1 MLLITSLETNI
12 MEEYNIETLIKR
24 YPELASCKEDIEK
37 ALNLLIDCFKNGNK
51 LLIAGN
57 GGSCADAEHI
67 AGELMKGF
75 KGKRPINKEFAKE
88 LEKLGGKDIAERLQ
102 QGLPTIALHNH
113 NSLNT
118 AFINDIDN
126 GGLYFFAQQLS
137 VYGNKGDVLLAI
149 STSGNAKNIY
159 NAALVAKAKGIKIIA
174 LTGQCGGILQDV
186 ADITIKAP
194 SKETYIIQE
203 YHLPIYHYLCL
214 MLEKHFFK
222 E

>member
-1 MLLITSLETNI
+1 
-12 MEEYNIETLIKR
+12 MEKEIEKLTRR
-24 YPELASCKEDIEK
+24 YPELKVCENDINN
-37 ALNLLIDCFKNGNK
+37 AYNLLVDCFKTGNK

-75 KGKRPINKEFAKE
+75 KEKRPVDQAFAKK
-88 LEKLGGKDIAERLQ
+88 LEQLNAQDVSERLQ

-118 AFINDIDN
+118 AFINDVDN
-126 GGLYFFAQQLS
+126 GGLYFFAQQLY

-159 NAALVAKAKGIKIIA
+159 NAALVAKAKGMKIIG
-174 LTGQCGGILQDV
+174 LTGQEGGLIQEV
-186 ADITIKAP
+186 ADVTIKAP

-203 YHLPIYHYLCL
+203 FHLPIYHCLCL
-214 MLEKHFFK
+214 MLENKFFK
-222 E
+222 

>member
-1 MLLITSLETNI
+1 
-12 MEEYNIETLIKR
+12 MEKEIGKLTQR
-24 YPELASCKEDIEK
+24 YPELKVCENDIEK
-37 ALNLLIDCFKNGNK
+37 AFNLLVDCFKGGNK

-75 KGKRPINKEFAKE
+75 KEKRPVDQTFAKK
-88 LEKLGGKDIAERLQ
+88 LEQLNATDIAERLQ

-113 NSLNT
+113 ISLNT
-118 AFINDIDN
+118 AFINDVDN
-126 GGLYFFAQQLS
+126 GGLYFFAQQLY
-137 VYGNKGDVLLAI
+137 VYGNQDDVLLAI

-159 NAALVAKAKGIKIIA
+159 NAALVAKAKGIKIIG
-174 LTGQCGGILQDV
+174 LTGQDGGLIQEV

-214 MLEKHFFK
+214 KLEKYFFK
-222 E
+222 N